1 VEATSLSQLTKL
13 KVVTGDLVDL
23 WLYEGSKGLR
33 YLQES
38 QAYKLTDPYINYIA
52 KFEQV
57 REKSLEI
64 TTKLT

>member
-1 VEATSLSQLTKL
+1 M
-13 KVVTGDLVDL
+13 VTGDLVDL

-38 QAYKLTDPYINYIA
+38 QAYKLTDPYFNYIA

>member
-1 VEATSLSQLTKL
+1 MEATSISQLTKL